1 VAYYSYIHEPRKV
14 KGEVNME
21 GIFTISTN
29 MMQTTAIAIIMLY
42 VGRFLRHKINFFEKF
57 CIPAPVIG
65 GFLFAIIHLILKVNG
80 IATFDMDVTLKDPFM
95 MVFFTSIGIGANIET
110 LKKGGKGF
118 LIFLGIS
125 VVMVIFQNIIGMG
138 VAKLIGQNSLLGLV
152 CGSITMTGGHG
163 TAGAWGPTLEQA
175 GLQSGEV
182 IALAAATFGVI
193 MGSLIGGPIG
203 SARIKRHNLK
213 PSNEFVAV
221 PDVET
226 EEETMEEQLNV
237 NDFLKV
243 LALIFCS
250 VALGAILKNFL
261 QEHVIVLGKPLNLP
275 EYVAAMIFSG
285 LFVNTLGKKE
295 VFKMNQRANDIC
307 GSIGLNVFLSIAL
320 ITIDLTQLK
329 AVAGPMLIVL
339 FTQTIFM
346 ALFSYFVVYKVMG
359 SDYDAAV
366 LAAGTCGF
374 GMGATYNALANMDSV
389 TEKYGPAP
397 KAYFIL
403 PMVGAFAI
411 DIINVFIITIFAQIQ
426 F

>member
-1 VAYYSYIHEPRKV
+1 
-14 KGEVNME
+14 ME
-21 GIFTISTN
+21 GIYTISTN

-42 VGRFLRHKINFFEKF
+42 VGRFLRNKINFFEKF

-95 MVFFTSIGIGANIET
+95 MVFFTSIGIGANLET

-118 LIFLGIS
+118 LIFLAVS
-125 VVMVIFQNIIGMG
+125 VVLVICQNIIGMG
-138 VAKLIGQNSLLGLV
+138 VSKLIGQNSLLGLA
-152 CGSITMTGGHG
+152 CGSLTMVGGHG
-163 TAGAWGPTLEQA
+163 TAGAWGPDLEAA
-175 GLQSGEV
+175 GLESGAV

-203 SARIKRHNLK
+203 SARIKRHGLK
-213 PSNEFVAV
+213 PNPDLFVAPESEEV
-221 PDVET
+221 VE
-226 EEETMEEQLNV
+226 EGGYEAPLNV

-243 LALIFCS
+243 LCLIFCS
-250 VALGAILKNFL
+250 VGLGVILKNYL
-261 QEHVIVLGKPLNLP
+261 QENVIVLGKPLNLP

-285 LFVNTLGKKE
+285 LFVNTLGRKK
-295 VFKMNQRANDIC
+295 VFEMNQRANDIC

-339 FTQTIFM
+339 FTQTAFM
-346 ALFSYFVVYKVMG
+346 ALFSYFLVFRIMG

-366 LAAGTCGF
+366 LAGGMCGF
-374 GMGATYNALANMDSV
+374 GMGATYNALANMDSI
-389 TEKYGPAP
+389 TERFGPAP

>member
-1 VAYYSYIHEPRKV
+1 
-14 KGEVNME
+14 ME
-21 GIFTISTN
+21 GIYTISTN

-42 VGRFLRHKINFFEKF
+42 VGRFLRNKINFFEKF

-95 MVFFTSIGIGANIET
+95 MVFFTSIGIGANLET

-118 LIFLGIS
+118 LIFLAVS
-125 VVMVIFQNIIGMG
+125 VVVVVCQNIIGMG
-138 VAKLIGQNSLLGLV
+138 VSKLIDQNSLLGLA
-152 CGSITMTGGHG
+152 CGSITMVGGHG
-163 TAGAWGPTLEQA
+163 TAGAWGPDLEA
-175 GLQSGEV
+175 TGLESGAV

-203 SARIKRHNLK
+203 SARIKRHGLK
-213 PSNEFVAV
+213 PNADLFVA
-221 PDVET
+221 PES
-226 EEETMEEQLNV
+226 EEVVDEGGYEAPLNV
-237 NDFLKV
+237 NDFSKV
-243 LALIFCS
+243 LCLIFCS
-250 VALGAILKNFL
+250 VGLGVILKKFL
-261 QEHVIVLGKPLNLP
+261 QDNVSIAGTPLNLP

-285 LFVNTLGKKE
+285 LFVNTLGRKK
-295 VFKMNQRANDIC
+295 VFEMNQRANDIC

-339 FTQTIFM
+339 FTQTAFM
-346 ALFSYFVVYKVMG
+346 ALFSYFVVFKVMG

-366 LAAGTCGF
+366 LAGGMCGF
-374 GMGATYNALANMDSV
+374 GMGATYNALANMDSI
-389 TEKYGPAP
+389 TEKFGPAP

-411 DIINVFIITIFAQIQ
+411 DIINVLIITIFAQIQ

>member
-1 VAYYSYIHEPRKV
+1 
-14 KGEVNME
+14 ME

-42 VGRFLRHKINFFEKF
+42 VGRFLRHKINFFEQF

-80 IATFDMDVTLKDPFM
+80 IATFEMDVTLKDPFM
-95 MVFFTSIGIGANIET
+95 MVFFTSIGIGANIDT

-118 LIFLGIS
+118 LIFLFLS
-125 VVMVIFQNIIGMG
+125 VIMVICQNIIGMG
-138 VAKLIGQNSLLGLV
+138 VAKLIHQNSLLGLV

-163 TAGAWGPTLEQA
+163 TAGAWGPTLEEA
-175 GLQSGEV
+175 GLESGAV

-213 PSNEFVAV
+213 PNEEYVNV
-221 PDVET
+221 SET
-226 EEETMEEQLNV
+226 EEAVQGGAEESYEEPLSI

-243 LALIFCS
+243 LCLIFCS
-250 VALGAILKNFL
+250 VALGAILKNYL
-261 QEHVIVLGKPLNLP
+261 QEHVVVLGKPLNLP

-285 LFVNTLGKKE
+285 LFVNTLGRKDI
-295 VFKMNQRANDIC
+295 FKMNQRANDIC

-339 FTQTIFM
+339 GVQTIFI
-346 ALFSYFVVYKVMG
+346 ALFAYFVIYKVMG
-359 SDYDAAV
+359 SDYDAAI

>member
-1 VAYYSYIHEPRKV
+1 
-14 KGEVNME
+14 ME

-80 IATFDMDVTLKDPFM
+80 IATFEMDVTLKDPFM
-95 MVFFTSIGIGANIET
+95 MVFFTSIGIGANIDT

-118 LIFLGIS
+118 LIFLFLS
-125 VVMVIFQNIIGMG
+125 VIMVICQNIIGMG
-138 VAKLIGQNSLLGLV
+138 VAKLIHQNSLLGLV

-163 TAGAWGPTLEQA
+163 TAGAWGPTLEEA
-175 GLQSGEV
+175 GLESGAV

-203 SARIKRHNLK
+203 SARIKRRNLK
-213 PSNEFVAV
+213 PNEEYVNV
-221 PDVET
+221 SET
-226 EEETMEEQLNV
+226 EEAVQGGAEESYEEPLSI

-243 LALIFCS
+243 LCLIFCS
-250 VALGAILKNFL
+250 VALGAILKNYL
-261 QEHVIVLGKPLNLP
+261 QEHVVVLGKPLNLP

-285 LFVNTLGKKE
+285 LFVNTLGRKDI
-295 VFKMNQRANDIC
+295 FKMNQRANDIC

-339 FTQTIFM
+339 GVQTIFI
-346 ALFSYFVVYKVMG
+346 ALFAYFVIYKVMG
-359 SDYDAAV
+359 SDYDAAI

>member
-1 VAYYSYIHEPRKV
+1 
-14 KGEVNME
+14 ME
-21 GIFTISTN
+21 GIYTISTN
-29 MMQTTAIAIIMLY
+29 MMQTTAIAILMLY

-80 IATFDMDVTLKDPFM
+80 IATFEMDVTLKDPFM

-118 LIFLGIS
+118 LIFLVLSI
-125 VVMVIFQNIIGMG
+125 VMVFFQNVIGMG

-193 MGSLIGGPIG
+193 MGSLIGGPVG
-203 SARIKRHNLK
+203 SARIKRHGLK
-213 PSNEFVAV
+213 PSNDFVVV
-221 PDVET
+221 PDVE
-226 EEETMEEQLNV
+226 EEKEENVYEEQLNV

-250 VALGAILKNFL
+250 VALGAILKNYL
-261 QEHVIVLGKPLNLP
+261 QENVIVLGKPLNLP
-275 EYVAAMIFSG
+275 EYVASMIFSG
-285 LFVNTLGKKE
+285 IFVNTLGRKKG
-295 VFKMNQRANDIC
+295 FKMNQRANDIC
-307 GSIGLNVFLSIAL
+307 GSIGLNVFLAIAL

-339 FTQTIFM
+339 FTQTAFM
-346 ALFSYFVVYKVMG
+346 AIFSYFVVYKVMG

-366 LAAGTCGF
+366 LSAGTCGF